1 VLPSHNLPFHRLHN
15 RLQQLRDHHA
25 DRMAEVI
32 AACDGP
38 KNAAELVPVLF
49 RRKLDQRQLA
59 FAMGEALAHL
69 QYGVTISAL
78 ARIERADGAWLF
90 QRV

>member
-1 VLPSHNLPFHRLHN
+1 
-15 RLQQLRDHHA
+15 LRDHHA

-49 RRKLDQRQLA
+49 HRKLDQRQMG
-59 FAMGEALAHL
+59 FALGEALAHL
-69 QYGVTISAL
+69 RYGVTTGQLVRTEA
-78 ARIERADGAWLF
+78 ADGTWLF